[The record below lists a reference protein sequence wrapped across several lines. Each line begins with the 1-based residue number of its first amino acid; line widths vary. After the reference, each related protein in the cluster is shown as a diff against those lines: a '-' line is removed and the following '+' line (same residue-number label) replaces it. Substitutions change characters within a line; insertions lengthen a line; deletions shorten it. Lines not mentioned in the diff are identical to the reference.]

1 MAGGAA
7 TPRHGSGYPTH
18 AFKKTSVYRAAECQD
33 SSFPK
38 MVGSELPR
46 GWPPKRW
53 GETANT
59 RLTLT
64 TPVE

>member
-7 TPRHGSGYPTH
+7 TPRQCSGDPTH
-18 AFKKTSVYRAAECQD
+18 AFKNQWLPPAECQN

-38 MVGSELPR
+38 MVGTELQR
-46 GWPPKRW
+46 GLPPMRW